1 MKYMPKKPVRLPFV
15 SVCTPTYNRR
25 AFIPTLFECFR
36 NQNYPKELIE
46 WIIVDDGTDK
56 IQDLI
61 KSSDIKQIRYFPLD
75 QRMPLGAKRN
85 YIHSLCRGSIL
96 VYMDD
101 DDYYPPERISHAV
114 ERLMS
119 CPSALC
125 AGSSEMYIY
134 YNDLG
139 KMYQFGPYGPN
150 HATAGTF
157 AFKKELLKYTKY
169 EENAVFAEE
178 RAFLKEY
185 TIPFVQLDPLKT
197 ILVFAHPY
205 NTIDKHIFIERPN
218 TYVQESCKT
227 VDSFIRSMYE
237 TGIKAFFL
245 GTLTGKLEIA
255 KM

>member
-1 MKYMPKKPVRLPFV
+1 
-15 SVCTPTYNRR
+15 
-25 AFIPTLFECFR
+25 
-36 NQNYPKELIE
+36 
-46 WIIVDDGTDK
+46 
-56 IQDLI
+56 
-61 KSSDIKQIRYFPLD
+61 
-75 QRMPLGAKRN
+75 
-85 YIHSLCRGSIL
+85 
-96 VYMDD
+96 
-101 DDYYPPERISHAV
+101 
-114 ERLMS
+114 MS